1 MNTNDL
7 IGYTGLVLNPYS
19 MYTKGEYKL
28 RLFSTVAN
36 VVYIVYGLLIH
47 ALPIVIGCA
56 IAVVLHTYRLKS
68 ILHDRNTK
76 ST

>member
-7 IGYTGLVLNPYS
+7 IGYTGLVLNLYS

-36 VVYIVYGLLIH
+36 GVYIVYGLLIH

-56 IAVVLHTYRLKS
+56 IAVALHTYRLKS
-68 ILHDRNTK
+68 IHHDRNTK